1 MQFFFSSIV
10 SISIRDYD
18 AFFFFSCCEN
28 IALARLGVILRISS
42 GFDYEYVSFIAED
55 ELLHKITSWV

>member
-1 MQFFFSSIV
+1 MSNLFWRMVFILCFSF
-10 SISIRDYD
+10 
-18 AFFFFSCCEN
+18 FFFFSCCEN